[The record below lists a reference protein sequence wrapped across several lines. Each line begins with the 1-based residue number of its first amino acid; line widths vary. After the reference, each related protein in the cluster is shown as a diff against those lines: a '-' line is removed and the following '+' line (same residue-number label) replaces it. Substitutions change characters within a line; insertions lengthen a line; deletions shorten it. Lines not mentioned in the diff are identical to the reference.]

1 MSRIDV
7 PIWEKVLLTID
18 EAAALFSIG
27 EKSLREKAN
36 EPDCEFVLYKGTHK
50 LIKRKK
56 LEEYIESISTW

>member
-27 EKSLREKAN
+27 EKSLREKVN